1 MAKVMQIREK
11 REDVGLT
18 QRELG
23 ARMGVDCSTVTK
35 WETEVALPK
44 ARQLPLLAEVLGV
57 PIGDLF
63 VSHPRDCINDTTE
76 MGA

>member
-57 PIGDLF
+57 PIGELF
-63 VSHPRDCINDTTE
+63 ASPTSNIPNDT
-76 MGA
+76 M